1 MFFDGLR
8 LLENVGQ
15 NECFGKTEAAWHV
28 LFYSQNSHVV
38 ASTIIGF
45 ILRMREMSGDFPR
58 SHS

>member
-38 ASTIIGF
+38 AP
-45 ILRMREMSGDFPR
+45 LLAEPLLQLPAAEKM
-58 SHS
+58 